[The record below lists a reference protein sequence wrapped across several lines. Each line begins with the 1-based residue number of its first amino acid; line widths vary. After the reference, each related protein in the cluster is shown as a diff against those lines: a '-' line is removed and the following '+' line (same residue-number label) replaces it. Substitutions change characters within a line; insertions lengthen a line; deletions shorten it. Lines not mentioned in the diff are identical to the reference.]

1 MNIAREKFYTI
12 MKPLKCY
19 TMNEKVLQ
27 LERYEALTFSNTFPI
42 VKPFSYD
49 PLKLK
54 N

>member
-27 LERYEALTFSNTFPI
+27 LERYEVLYYHKALEMSQTMKTS
-42 VKPFSYD
+42 
-49 PLKLK
+49 
-54 N
+54 